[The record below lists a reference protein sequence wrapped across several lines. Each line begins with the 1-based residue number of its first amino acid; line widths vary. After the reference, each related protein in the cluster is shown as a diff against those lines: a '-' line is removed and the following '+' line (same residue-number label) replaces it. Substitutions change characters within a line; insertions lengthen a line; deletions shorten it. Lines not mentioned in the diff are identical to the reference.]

1 VSRRQLGN
9 RSGATWA
16 VVSAVAL
23 LLLSASWTRADSGRD
38 IFAATAKLRE
48 YRAGV
53 WRPSLDGPAGMERC
67 ASRYFQTVFDQR
79 HLLSPNDRSDMSL
92 AFQRPYNPGD
102 GPWPTERPLDKIL
115 LTPNFKFWY
124 VTEGRDAPPM
134 EDVAPANG
142 VPDYMDIMADAFE
155 RSYDFEV
162 GQMGFKKPLSDY
174 WVPNNGGDERID
186 VFCFAAPFLG
196 VTVAQWFERVLPTAV
211 TGTPWFG
218 MNTRMYEFFG
228 KEEGK
233 RYIET
238 TVAHEFLHGCQ
249 QAYNARLPAWV
260 AESSATWME
269 TRMYDGGRVDDGDAY
284 DDVDYPGETDG
295 VDQVYQQL
303 RQWFAHPD
311 KALSAGGGHA
321 YGNVVLINYLTERF
335 GVDFVRELYEEFTEG
350 GSREYG
356 NFWDLLATKG
366 TNWAETFK
374 TFTIWNYFT
383 GERAAMF
390 DGYRDAARYPPIGI
404 HPQDRNNVY
413 PTQRVYDE
421 RVIPA
426 AMSSR
431 YVVFEAPPGGI
442 AGPFSIKIKGATVQ
456 ELIDAGG
463 LLDFENGEPSASFYR
478 QWLEIV
484 GLRGW
489 AAPLIIEKRNGEIV
503 LDEIFTFSLSQ
514 EGQKDFEGFG
524 SDIKRITMIVT
535 NIRPDADEPGNYI
548 SYSAGAKPQGRLE
561 NLRAA
566 ALETGGVQLTW
577 DLVDLTDTRE
587 VYVIRKRFSPVNGD
601 SDQDNFSDMA
611 DVLHAGDRDG
621 NHIPDSPVQIMARLS
636 ATDTQFVD
644 TTTFD
649 DVLTTHPS
657 FDPTQVKYF
666 YAVVPVS
673 GTGLM
678 GTPALAPEGVT
689 PVPAAAPAFMIATH
703 EPTVGRWEIGIRAT
717 RQLNGPPNVAMGMPN
732 GGQVQLALQKAGAQE
747 WTTRYDHPTFPKAGT
762 YSYSVTGRTL
772 EGVEGKWI
780 LSGGAFRYAP
790 SAVKPHVII
799 TPNRVHRIGD
809 GPLSFYPPGMDI
821 SIYDVTGRFVNKV
834 QIDAKWDCTNS
845 YGEKVTPGMYMFV
858 AQDDNGF
865 RETGRL
871 VLK

>member
-1 VSRRQLGN
+1 MSC
-9 RSGATWA
+9 
-16 VVSAVAL
+16 VAL
-23 LLLSASWTRADSGRD
+23 LLVLAVWARADSGLD
-38 IFAATAKLRE
+38 LFSSTAKLRE

-53 WRPSLDGPAGMERC
+53 WRPTLDGPAGMERC
-67 ASRYFQTVFDQR
+67 ATRYFQSAFHDR
-79 HLLSPNDRSDMSL
+79 HLLSPTERRDVSIS
-92 AFQRPYNPGD
+92 FQRPYNPGD

-134 EDVAPANG
+134 EDVSPANG
-142 VPDYMDIMADAFE
+142 VPDYMDIMAAAFE
-155 RSYDFEV
+155 RSFDFEV
-162 GQMGFKKPLSDY
+162 GAMGFKRPLSDY

-186 VFCFAAPFLG
+186 VFCFNAPFLG
-196 VTVAQWFERVLPTAV
+196 VTVVEWFDRVLPTAV
-211 TGTPWFG
+211 TGAPWFG
-218 MNTRMYEFFG
+218 MSTAMYAAFG

-238 TVAHEFLHGCQ
+238 TVAHEFLHACQ
-249 QAYNARLPAWV
+249 QAYNARLPAWI
-260 AESSATWME
+260 AEASATWME
-269 TRMYDGGRVDDGDAY
+269 TRMYDGGLIDDGDQY
-284 DDVDYPGETDG
+284 DDLDYPSETDG

-303 RQWFAHPD
+303 RQWFQHPD
-311 KALSAGGGHA
+311 KALTAGGGHA
-321 YGNVVLINYLTERF
+321 YGNVLLMNYLTERF
-335 GVDFVRELYEEFTEG
+335 GVDFIRELYEEYTEG
-350 GSREYG
+350 GSREFG
-356 NFWDLLATKG
+356 NFWDLLATKN

-374 TFTIWNYFT
+374 TFTVWNYFT
-383 GERAAMF
+383 GPRADLF
-390 DGYRDAARYPPIGI
+390 DGYRDAERYPPIGI

-413 PTQRVYDE
+413 PTQLVYDE

-431 YVVFEAPPGGI
+431 YVVFEPPPGGI
-442 AGPFSIKIKGATVQ
+442 PGKFSIKIKGATVQ

-489 AAPLIIEKRNGEIV
+489 AAPLIIEKTNGEVV

-524 SDIKRITMIVT
+524 NDIKRITMIVI

-548 SYSAGAKPQGRLE
+548 SYSAGAKPRGVLE
-561 NLRAA
+561 NLQAT
-566 ALETGGVQLTW
+566 ALETGGVQLAW
-577 DLVDLTDTRE
+577 DLMDLTDTRE

-601 SDQDNFSDMA
+601 TDRTNFLEDA
-611 DVLHAGDRDG
+611 DALHAGDRDG
-621 NHIPDSPVQIMARLS
+621 NNIPDAPVQIVARLS

-649 DVLTTHPS
+649 DVLTGS
-657 FDPTQVKYF
+657 SGFDPTQVEYF

-678 GTPALAPEGVT
+678 GTPARASEGIT
-689 PVPAAAPAFMIATH
+689 PVPAAAPAFMVATH
-703 EPTVGRWEIGIRAT
+703 EPSVGRWEIGVRAT
-717 RQLNGPPNVAMGMPN
+717 RELQGPPNMALDMP
-732 GGQVQLALQKAGAQE
+732 GGGRVQLALQKAGAKQ
-747 WTTRYDHPTFPKAGT
+747 WTTRYDHPAFPSAGT
-762 YSYSVTGRTL
+762 YRYSVTGETP
-772 EGVEGKWI
+772 EGVEGGWI

-790 SAVKPHVII
+790 SAVKPHMVI

-809 GPLSFYPPGMDI
+809 GPLQFYPPGMDI
-821 SIYDVTGRFVNKV
+821 KVYDVNGRYIDTV
-834 QIDAKWDCTNS
+834 QVDAKWDCTNT
-845 YGEKVTPGMYMFV
+845 YGEKVTAGVYVYV
-858 AQDDNGF
+858 AEDGKGF

>member
-1 VSRRQLGN
+1 MSRREPGIPP
-9 RSGATWA
+9 ATTWT
-16 VVSAVAL
+16 VVSSVAL
-23 LLLSASWTRADSGRD
+23 LILSALWARADSGRD
-38 IFAATAKLRE
+38 LFAATAKLRE
-48 YRAGV
+48 YRAGI
-53 WRPSLDGPAGMERC
+53 WRPTLDGPAGMERC
-67 ASRYFQTVFDQR
+67 ASRYFQAVHDSR
-79 HLLSPNDRSDMSL
+79 GRLSPTERRELSL
-92 AFQRPYNPGD
+92 SFQRPYNPGD

-115 LTPNFKFWY
+115 LTPNFKIWY
-124 VTEGRDAPPM
+124 VTEGRDAPPS
-134 EDVAPANG
+134 EDVSPANG
-142 VPDYMDIMADAFE
+142 VPDYIDLMAAAYERAF
-155 RSYDFEV
+155 DFEV
-162 GQMGFKKPLSDY
+162 GVMGFKRPLSDY

-186 VFCFAAPFLG
+186 VFCFNAPFLG

-218 MNTRMYEFFG
+218 MTTKLYEYFG

-233 RYIET
+233 RYLET

-249 QAYNARLPAWV
+249 QAYNARLPAWI
-260 AESSATWME
+260 AEASATWME
-269 TRMYDGGRVDDGDAY
+269 ARMYDGGRVDDGDAY
-284 DDVDYPGETDG
+284 DDLDYPTETDG

-303 RQWFAHPD
+303 RQWFMHPD

-321 YGNVVLINYLTERF
+321 YGNVVLMNYLTERF
-335 GVDFVRELYEEFTEG
+335 GVDLMRELYEEFTEG

-383 GERAAMF
+383 GERAHLY
-390 DGYRDAARYPPIGI
+390 DGYRDAERYPPIGI
-404 HPQDRNNVY
+404 HPQDRSNVY
-413 PTQRVYDE
+413 PTQRVYGE
-421 RVIPA
+421 RVMPA

-431 YVVFEAPPGGI
+431 YVVFEPPPGGI
-442 AGPFSIKIKGATVQ
+442 SGPFSIKIKGATVQ

-489 AAPLIIEKRNGEIV
+489 AAPLIIEKTNGEVVI
-503 LDEIFTFSLSQ
+503 DEIFTFSLSQ

-524 SDIKRITMIVT
+524 SDIKRITMIMI

-548 SYSAGAKPQGRLE
+548 SYSAGPKPRGVLE
-561 NLRAA
+561 NLTAA
-566 ALETGGVQLTW
+566 PLETGGVQLTW

-587 VYVIRKRFSPVNGD
+587 VYVIRKRFSSVNGD
-601 SDQDNFSDMA
+601 TDSSNFEVMA
-611 DVLHAGDRDG
+611 DVLHAGDKDA
-621 NHIPDSPVQIMARLS
+621 NHIPDSPVQIMARLA
-636 ATDTQFVD
+636 ATDTQFID

-649 DVLTTHPS
+649 DVQTSHPS
-657 FDPTQVKYF
+657 FDPAQVRYF

-678 GTPALAPEGVT
+678 GTPALAPEGVS
-689 PVPAAAPAFMIATH
+689 PVPAAAPAFMISTR
-703 EPTVGRWEIGIRAT
+703 EPTSGRWEMDVRAT
-717 RQLNGPPNVAMGMPN
+717 RDLIGAPNMAMAMPD
-732 GGQVQLALQKAGAQE
+732 GGEVQLPLQKAGARE
-747 WTTRYDHPTFPKAGT
+747 WTTRYEHPTFPQAGT
-762 YSYSVTGRTL
+762 YRYSVTGRSA
-772 EGVEGKWI
+772 EGVEGGWI

-790 SAVKPHVII
+790 SAVKPRIII
-799 TPNRVHRIGD
+799 TPSRLHRIGD

-821 SIYDVTGRFVNKV
+821 RIFDVSGRFIETV
-834 QIDAKWDCTNS
+834 QVDAKWDCTNS
-845 YGEKVTPGMYMFV
+845 YGEKVSPGVYVYV
-858 AQDDNGF
+858 AEDGKGF